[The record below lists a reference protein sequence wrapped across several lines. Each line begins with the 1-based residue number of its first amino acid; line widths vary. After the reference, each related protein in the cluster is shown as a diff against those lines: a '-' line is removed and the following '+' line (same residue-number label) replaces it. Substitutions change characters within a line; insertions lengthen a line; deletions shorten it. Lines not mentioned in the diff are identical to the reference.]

1 MAVEVIFPKVD
12 MDMDKGSISKWH
24 VKDGD
29 KVKKG
34 QAVFEIETDK
44 SAMEIEAPADGVIKL
59 SDVKEGAS
67 VNIGTVVAMIYAAG
81 EAAQSFAPY
90 PVTPAKAGAGLSA
103 LAIVTQPGPGLRR
116 DDVSVGTGVRA
127 TPLARRLAKQAGVA
141 LASLTGSGPRG
152 RITAVDVKAV
162 PVQQDSV
169 PRRNDVVLGGG
180 METAAIKA
188 LYKDGSY
195 DVKPLDG
202 MRKTIAQR
210 LVQSK
215 QTVPHFYLSAT
226 CTIDNLMA
234 TRERL
239 NNAAPKAA
247 DKSPLYKLSI
257 NDFVIK
263 AMAVALQKVPAANVT
278 YTDEGI
284 LQHRSSDVGVAV
296 SVEGGLFTPV
306 LRNAEGKSLSA
317 LSAEMKELA
326 TRARARKLQ
335 SHEYQGGTAAIS
347 NLGMFGVEQF
357 TAIISPPHATIL
369 AVGAAVE
376 RFVPVNKQPVF
387 ATQMTVTLS
396 CDHRAVDGAV
406 GAELLA
412 AFKALI
418 EEPALMLV

>member
-24 VKDGD
+24 VKDGET
-29 KVKKG
+29 VKKG

-67 VNIGTVVAMIYAAG
+67 VDIGTVVAMIYAAG
-81 EAAQSFAPY
+81 ETAQSFTPH
-90 PVTPAKAGAGLSA
+90 PVTQVKAGAELSA
-103 LAIVTQPGPGLRR
+103 PANVTQSGPSLRR
-116 DDVSVGTGVRA
+116 EDESGGTGVRA
-127 TPLARRLAKQAGVA
+127 TPLARRLAKQAGVT

-152 RITAVDVKAV
+152 RITAADVHTAKPAKATAAIAT
-162 PVQQDSV
+162 PFAS
-169 PRRNDVVLGGG
+169 G

-195 DVKPLDG
+195 EVKPLDG

-247 DKSPLYKLSI
+247 DKSPVYKLSI

-263 AMAVALQKVPAANVT
+263 AMAVALQRVPAANVT

-306 LRNAEGKSLSA
+306 LRNAEAKSLSA
-317 LSAEMKELA
+317 LSAEMKDLA

-335 SHEYQGGTAAIS
+335 QHEYQGGTAAIS

-357 TAIISPPHATIL
+357 TAIINPPHATIL
-369 AVGAAVE
+369 AVGAAIE
-376 RFVPVNKQPVF
+376 RFVPVNKQPIL

>member
-29 KVKKG
+29 TVKKG

-44 SAMEIEAPADGVIKL
+44 SAMEIEAPAEGVIKL
-59 SDVKEGAS
+59 ADVKEGAS

-81 EAAQSFAPY
+81 EAVTGFAAAAPESA
-90 PVTPAKAGAGLSA
+90 PVTPAKAGVSLPTDS
-103 LAIVTQPGPGLRR
+103 GLRR
-116 DDVSVGTGVRA
+116 DDVSGGTGVRA

-141 LASLTGSGPRG
+141 LSSLSGSGPRG
-152 RITAVDVKAV
+152 RITAVDVKVV
-162 PVQQDSV
+162 PAQKDSA
-169 PRRNDVVLGGG
+169 PRRSDVAMGG

-188 LYKDGSY
+188 LYQEGSY

-239 NNAAPKAA
+239 NNAAPKTS

-278 YTDEGI
+278 FTDEGI

-296 SVEGGLFTPV
+296 SVEGGLFTPII
-306 LRNAEGKSLSA
+306 RSAETKTLSTI
-317 LSAEMKELA
+317 SAEMKDLA

-335 SHEYQGGTAAIS
+335 QHEYQGGTAAIS

-376 RFVPVNKQPVF
+376 RFVPVNKQPVL

>member
-29 KVKKG
+29 TVKKG

-44 SAMEIEAPADGVIKL
+44 SAMEIEAPGDGVIKL
-59 SDVKEGAS
+59 ADVKEGSS

-81 EAAQSFAPY
+81 ETAQAFTNL
-90 PVTPAKAGAGLSA
+90 PVTPAKAGAELQTE
-103 LAIVTQPGPGLRR
+103 VVVDKPGPGLRR
-116 DDVSVGTGVRA
+116 DDEIRGTGVRA

-141 LASLTGSGPRG
+141 LATLSGSGPRG
-152 RITAVDVKAV
+152 RITAVDVQSAKPAKTSTVAPSLSSGMDTTAV
-162 PVQQDSV
+162 
-169 PRRNDVVLGGG
+169 
-180 METAAIKA
+180 KA
-188 LYKDGSY
+188 LYQDGSY

-202 MRKTIAQR
+202 MRRIIAQR

-226 CTIDNLMA
+226 CTIDTLMA

-239 NNAAPKAA
+239 NAAAPKSA
-247 DKSPLYKLSI
+247 DKTPLYKLSI

-263 AMAVALQKVPAANVT
+263 AMAAALQKVPAANVT
-278 YTDEGI
+278 FTDDGI
-284 LQHRSSDVGVAV
+284 LQHHSSDVGVAV
-296 SVEGGLFTPV
+296 SVEGGLFTPII
-306 LRNAEGKSLSA
+306 RNAESKSLSTI
-317 LSAEMKELA
+317 SSEMKDLA

-335 SHEYQGGTAAIS
+335 AHEYQGGTAAIS

-357 TAIISPPHATIL
+357 TAIINPPHASIL

-376 RFVPVNKQPVF
+376 RFVPVNKQPVL
-387 ATQMTVTLS
+387 ATQMSVTLS

-412 AFKALI
+412 AFKKLI